1 MNAMKENDV
10 FSLPKAV
17 NAIVIGEKNA
27 IVLPA
32 GTVVTVV
39 LVFGDPASPV
49 AYEVEA
55 FLPESNS
62 YALATFDVTDI
73 PG

>member
-17 NAIVIGEKNA
+17 NAVVVGEKTTT
-27 IVLPA
+27 VLPG

-39 LVFGDPASPV
+39 LVFGDPASPA

-62 YALATFDVTDI
+62 YALATFEAADI
-73 PG
+73 PD

>member
-1 MNAMKENDV
+1 MSTMKENDV
-10 FSLPKAV
+10 FALPREV
-17 NAIVIGEKNA
+17 NAVVIGEHTD

-39 LVFGDPASPV
+39 VVFGDPDSPT

-55 FLPESNS
+55 FLPDSSN
-62 YALATFDVTDI
+62 YALATVEATDI
-73 PG
+73 R